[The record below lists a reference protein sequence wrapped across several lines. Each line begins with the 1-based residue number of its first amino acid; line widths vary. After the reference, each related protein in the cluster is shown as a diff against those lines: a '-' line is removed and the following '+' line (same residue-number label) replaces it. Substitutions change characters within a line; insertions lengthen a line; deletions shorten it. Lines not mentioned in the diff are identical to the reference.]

1 MNTIFNYCSRLRKLF
16 QTSILGSLLQIF
28 CDICK
33 KGCHFCSGWYTINLC
48 LDHKWLLHDV
58 CCSQA
63 RQEVVYLSRRFV
75 LNSFLMDNS
84 KLWKIHMMVVD
95 HLLIYWSSQC
105 SCEGVESLSE
115 RTLHLVVAHDLTCNP
130 HISSKLHC
138 LKKNFKWE
146 GRKVAFK
153 PS

>member
-1 MNTIFNYCSRLRKLF
+1 
-16 QTSILGSLLQIF
+16 
-28 CDICK
+28 
-33 KGCHFCSGWYTINLC
+33 
-48 LDHKWLLHDV
+48 
-58 CCSQA
+58 
-63 RQEVVYLSRRFV
+63 VYLSRRFV